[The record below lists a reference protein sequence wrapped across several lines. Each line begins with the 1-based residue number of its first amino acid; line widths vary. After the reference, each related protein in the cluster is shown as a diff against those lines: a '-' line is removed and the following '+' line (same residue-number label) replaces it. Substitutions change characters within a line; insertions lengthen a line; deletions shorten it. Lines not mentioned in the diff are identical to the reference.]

1 MLFGDTV
8 VVIKDRDGYST
19 EGYPSS
25 ERSHPEYERKMAV
38 IRASSNE
45 INAIT
50 THEIAT
56 RDSFKTPKKG
66 DINYYSSL
74 FEASRSTTRIITM
87 LVDAES
93 LSAHIRCISNSTRN
107 LLSVKPTYI
116 KVTIREVSD
125 ENNHDIFGG
134 SFYFLDKRDR
144 KPSLFGERNDSL
156 SIDVYLNKLN
166 FSKIFNEIK
175 SGSESASITFQF
187 IAYSDEMGI
196 FSKNTYLTN
205 PDNESSEN
213 FVMLTSI
220 SLFQSSLNKE
230 ENNDKYLDDSK
241 EIDLADTLDDKK
253 EVMLSEILTSLNSLS
268 NTVKGGFYILCAFA
282 VFLVFFAF
290 R

>member
-8 VVIKDRDGYST
+8 VVKDRDGYST

-38 IRASSNE
+38 IRAYSNE

-74 FEASRSTTRIITM
+74 FETSRSTTRIITM

-93 LSAHIRCISNSTRN
+93 LSDHIRCISKYTRN

-116 KVTIREVSD
+116 EVTIREVSD
-125 ENNHDIFGG
+125 EKNHDIFGS
-134 SFYFLDKRDR
+134 SFYFMDKRDR
-144 KPSLFGERNDSL
+144 RPSLFGERNDSL
-156 SIDVYLNKLN
+156 SINVYLNKLN

-187 IAYSDEMGI
+187 IAYSDGMEWFG
-196 FSKNTYLTN
+196 KNIYLIN
-205 PDNESSEN
+205 PDDESSEN

-220 SLFQSSLNKE
+220 SLSRLSLSKD
-230 ENNDKYLDDSK
+230 ENNDNHLDDSK
-241 EIDLADTLDDKK
+241 EIDLDDTPEDKK